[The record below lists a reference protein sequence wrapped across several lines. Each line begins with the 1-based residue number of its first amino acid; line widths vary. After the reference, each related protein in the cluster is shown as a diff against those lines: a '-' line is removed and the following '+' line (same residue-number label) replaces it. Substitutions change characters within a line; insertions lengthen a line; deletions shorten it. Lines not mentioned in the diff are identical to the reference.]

1 MGKITGFME
10 FDRQDRHYRPAEE
23 RVKHWQEFVEPLPPA
38 ELKKQAARCM
48 DCGIPYCHTGCPVNN
63 QIPDWNDLVFRER
76 WKVAALNLHST
87 NNFPEVTGRVCP
99 APCEASCTLN
109 IDDNPVTI
117 KTIECAIADRAFEE
131 GWVAPQ
137 PAERKTGMKV
147 AIVGSGPAGLAAA
160 QQLARAGHEVHV
172 YEKSAKP
179 GGLLVYG
186 IPDFKLEKHIVERR
200 VKQME
205 AEGVV
210 FHCNTHVGKTISAT
224 ELKDTHDALLLAGG
238 SERPFDFFAESPGRD
253 LDGLVFAMTFLPQQN
268 RRVAGEPQNDEPQIA
283 AEGKHVIVI
292 GGGDTGSDC
301 IGTSFRQGARSV
313 TQLEIMPMPPS
324 KENKALSWP
333 HWPLKLRVSSS
344 QAEGAKVEYSIST
357 IGFSGSNGKV
367 EKLLYTRVDNALKP
381 VPGSE
386 GELPADLV
394 LFAMGFSG
402 PVEIGL
408 SAGAGPRRRSPR
420 PLQGPRR
427 RRARLPHQGPQ
438 EGVRGGRH
446 APRPVARRLGHPRGP
461 PGRPRHR
468 QVPHGP
474 QRPAAVISRVQCCEA
489 ALHRFALASTAIDA
503 DGRLGAIALSA
514 RLHPTIPRRIPP
526 PPPART
532 NWDACGWATASL
544 SRTPDR

>member
-10 FDRQDRHYRPAEE
+10 FDRKDRRYRPVDE
-23 RVKHWQEFVEPLPPA
+23 RVKHWREFVEPLPPA
-38 ELKKQAARCM
+38 EVKTQAARCM

-63 QIPDWNDLVFRER
+63 QIPDWNDLVYREQ
-76 WKVAALNLHST
+76 WQMAALNLHST

-99 APCEASCTLN
+99 APCEAACTLN

-117 KTIECAIADRAFEE
+117 KTIECAIADKAFEE

-137 PAERKTGMKV
+137 AAEQKTGRRV

-172 YEKSAKP
+172 YEKNSRP
-179 GGLLVYG
+179 GGLLTYG
-186 IPDFKLEKHIVERR
+186 IPDFKMEKGIVERR

-210 FHCNTHVGKTISAT
+210 FHCNAHVGGTVSAR
-224 ELKDTHDALLLAGG
+224 ELEDAHDALLLAGG
-238 SERPFDFFAESPGRD
+238 SERPFDFFASSPGRD
-253 LDGLVFAMTFLPQQN
+253 LDGLVFAMAFLPQQN
-268 RRVAGEPQNDEPQIA
+268 RRVSGEPQKDEPQIT

-324 KENKALSWP
+324 KENKFLSWP

-344 QAEGAKVEYSIST
+344 QAEGANVEYSIST
-357 IGFSGSNGKV
+357 TGFAGSNGKV

-402 PVEIGL
+402 PVETDVVEELGL
-408 SAGAGPRRRSPR
+408 
-420 PLQGPRR
+420 
-427 RRARLPHQGPQ
+427 
-438 EGVRGGRH
+438 GV
-446 APRPVARRLGHPRGP
+446 VARGRFRGLDADDRDYRIK
-461 PGRPRHR
+461 GRRKAFAAGDIRRGQSLVVWAIREGR
-468 QVPHGP
+468 Q
-474 QRPAAVISRVQCCEA
+474 AA
-489 ALHRFALASTAIDA
+489 HAIDRFLM
-503 DGRLGAIALSA
+503 GRTDL
-514 RLHPTIPRRIPP
+514 PR
-526 PPPART
+526 
-532 NWDACGWATASL
+532 
-544 SRTPDR
+544 